1 MATRNYTGIVTDTI
15 TVETSGDTFNVEQGA
30 LVLRVATD
38 TDLTAGIAENYF
50 LDKPVK
56 DNTFNIK
63 GAVIG
68 YEAGMIS
75 GGENTHINVGTTG
88 TVSGLV
94 AIALGGDD
102 SDLVNDG
109 TITGEGIGVF
119 ATLASNLVIQNN
131 GLMRGTAGL
140 FLDRTDNAQIVNGVT
155 GIIYGTEIG
164 LGTDS
169 DATDTIRITNH
180 GTIGSFAGFESLLL
194 GAGREIV
201 VNKGR
206 LIGDVSLGAGNDT
219 LDNRGG
225 FIKGLI
231 YGGAGSDT
239 LYVDNAKDKLIEA
252 SDQGTD
258 RIISS
263 VTYTLSN
270 NVENLVQIGANNVNG
285 TGNALNNQITGNIGS
300 NRLDGRAGDDT
311 LIGGSGADKLYGG
324 TGTDRFVF
332 QKASDSF
339 LNARDRI
346 YDFSR
351 AEGDKI
357 DLSGVD
363 AIGATSGNEA
373 FTFIGTG
380 PFSNT
385 AGELRYFKGSH
396 TFIYG
401 DVNGDGAIDFT
412 ICLDRTIDLT
422 STDFIL

>member
-15 TVETSGDTFNVEQGA
+15 IVETSGDTFNIEPGA

-38 TDLTAGIAENYF
+38 ADLTAGIAENYS

-56 DNTFNIK
+56 DNTFNIN
-63 GAVIG
+63 GTVIG

-75 GGENTHINVGTTG
+75 GGKNTHINVGTTG

-102 SDLVNDG
+102 ADLVNNG
-109 TITGEGIGVF
+109 TITGEGVALF
-119 ATLASNLVIQNN
+119 ATLASNLIIQNN
-131 GLMRGTAGL
+131 GLMRGTAGV
-140 FLDRTDNAQIVNGVT
+140 FLDRTDNAQIINGAS
-155 GIIYGTEIG
+155 GIIYGTELG
-164 LGTDS
+164 LGADS

-180 GTIGSFAGFESLLL
+180 GTIGSFAGFEALLL

-201 VNKGR
+201 INTGR
-206 LIGDVSLGAGNDT
+206 LIGDVFLGAGNDT

-231 YGGAGSDT
+231 YGGAGNDT
-239 LYVDNAKDKLIEA
+239 LYVNNAKEKLIEA
-252 SDQGTD
+252 SGEGTD
-258 RIISS
+258 KIVSS

-270 NVENLVQIGANNVNG
+270 NVENLVQLGASNVNG
-285 TGNALNNQITGNIGS
+285 IGNALNNQITGNIGN
-300 NRLDGRAGDDT
+300 NRLDGKAGNDT
-311 LIGGSGADKLYGG
+311 LIGGSGADQLYGG
-324 TGTDRFVF
+324 AGADRFVF
-332 QKASDSF
+332 QKVSDSIVG
-339 LNARDRI
+339 ARDRI
-346 YDFSR
+346 YDFSG

-363 AIGATSGNEA
+363 AIGSTSGNEA
-373 FTFIGTG
+373 FTFIGTD

-412 ICLDRTIDLT
+412 ICLDRTVDLA
-422 STDFIL
+422 STDLIL

>member
-56 DNTFNIK
+56 DNTFNIN
-63 GAVIG
+63 GTVIG

-102 SDLVNDG
+102 SDLLNDG
-109 TITGEGIGVF
+109 SITGEGVGLF

-140 FLDRTDNAQIVNGVT
+140 FLDRTDNAQIVNGAT
-155 GIIYGTEIG
+155 GIIYGTELG

-231 YGGAGSDT
+231 YGGAGNDT
-239 LYVDNAKDKLIEA
+239 LFIDNAKYKLLEA
-252 SDQGTD
+252 IGEGID
-258 RIISS
+258 RIVSS
-263 VTYTLSN
+263 VSYTLSDN
-270 NVENLVQIGANNVNG
+270 IENLVQLGASNING
-285 TGNALNNQITGNIGS
+285 SGNALNNQLIGNIGD
-300 NRLDGRAGDDT
+300 NRLDGKAGDDR
-311 LIGGSGADKLYGG
+311 LIGGSGADHLYGG
-324 TGTDRFVF
+324 TGADRFIFKNV
-332 QKASDSF
+332 SDSI
-339 LNARDRI
+339 LATRDKI

-351 AEGDKI
+351 VGGDKI
-357 DLSGVD
+357 DLSGIDTDTVTD
-363 AIGATSGNEA
+363 GDQA
-373 FTFIGTG
+373 FTFIGTNL
-380 PFSNT
+380 FSKT
-385 AGELRYFKGSH
+385 AGELRYVKQSD
-396 TFIYG
+396 TYIYA
-401 DVNGDGAIDFT
+401 DVNGDGAIDLS
-412 ICLDRTIDLT
+412 IRLDDAIDMKG
-422 STDFIL
+422 TDFIL

>member
-15 TVETSGDTFNVEQGA
+15 IVETSGDTFNIEPGA

-38 TDLTAGIAENYF
+38 ADLTAGIAENYS

-56 DNTFNIK
+56 DNTFNIN
-63 GAVIG
+63 GTVIG

-75 GGENTHINVGTTG
+75 GGKNTHINVGTTG

-102 SDLVNDG
+102 SDLVNNG
-109 TITGEGIGVF
+109 TITGEGVALF
-119 ATLASNLVIQNN
+119 ATLASNLIIQNN
-131 GLMRGTAGL
+131 GLMRGTAGV
-140 FLDRTDNAQIVNGVT
+140 FLDRTDNAQIINGAS
-155 GIIYGTEIG
+155 GIIYGTELG
-164 LGTDS
+164 LGADS

-180 GTIGSFAGFESLLL
+180 GTIGSFAGFEALLL

-201 VNKGR
+201 INTGR
-206 LIGDVSLGAGNDT
+206 LIGDVFLGAGNDT

-231 YGGAGSDT
+231 YGGAGNDT
-239 LYVDNAKDKLIEA
+239 LYVNNAKEKLIEA
-252 SDQGTD
+252 SGEGTD
-258 RIISS
+258 KVVSS

-270 NVENLVQIGANNVNG
+270 NVENLVQLGASNANG
-285 TGNALNNQITGNIGS
+285 IGNALNNQITGNIGN
-300 NRLDGRAGDDT
+300 NRLDGKAGNDT
-311 LIGGSGADKLYGG
+311 LIGGSGADQLYGG
-324 TGTDRFVF
+324 AGADRFVF
-332 QKASDSF
+332 QKVSDSIVG
-339 LNARDRI
+339 ARDRI
-346 YDFSR
+346 YDFSG

-373 FTFIGTG
+373 FTFIGTD

-412 ICLDRTIDLT
+412 ICLDRTVDLA
-422 STDFIL
+422 STDLIL